1 MRIHRTIWGNG
12 RSDHPP
18 SLLQI
23 TSSPRSLPMTVD
35 LDRHIAAGLQPQGFG
50 QEDLFISI
58 TPTQLEDWSSGHA
71 EAQSLQG

>member
-1 MRIHRTIWGNG
+1 
-12 RSDHPP
+12 
-18 SLLQI
+18 
-23 TSSPRSLPMTVD
+23 MTVD